1 VSDIAIERAHMRI
14 ECIHVD
20 YKIGPAIFLLILCK
34 IGITVWICS
43 FRGCLVQRISTGW
56 DIHFFSGCPTFGLED
71 VRDRGNQISG
81 IFPQKS
87 G

>member
-1 VSDIAIERAHMRI
+1 MAEEDKEKGEWLSLTTFLSHLAKQKNWLSLTSWLGISLSPKGLFGSEDIHWLA
-14 ECIHVD
+14 
-20 YKIGPAIFLLILCK
+20 G
-34 IGITVWICS
+34 
-43 FRGCLVQRISTGW
+43 